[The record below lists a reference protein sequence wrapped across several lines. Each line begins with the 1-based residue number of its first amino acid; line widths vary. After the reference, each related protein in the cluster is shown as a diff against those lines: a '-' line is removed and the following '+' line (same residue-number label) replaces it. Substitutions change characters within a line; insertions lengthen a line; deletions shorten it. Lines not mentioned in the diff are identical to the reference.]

1 MSSTILP
8 LNLCQKAFLL
18 AWESI
23 GVGDTPGETKTLA
36 QTPQTKLTT
45 FLALSDVQNI
55 AGTNASSDHD
65 KNSEDNSINN
75 NLLGMTDK
83 LTTQQTLVE
92 FLRSLSATGPKTLI
106 FSGHCLGGAS
116 ADARTCPVQSIR
128 HANDWLQMNQEG
140 AGIMGHIV
148 YLMNLSLDGFIEGP
162 DGSFAW
168 GRPDEELH
176 QFFNQQAQ
184 DFSAFLYGRRM
195 YEVMSVWQT
204 VDTEPSASG
213 FMAEFARIW

>member
-116 ADARTCPVQSIR
+116 ADARTGPVQSIR
-128 HANDWLQMNQEG
+128 RAIQHRGL
-140 AGIMGHIV
+140 
-148 YLMNLSLDGFIEGP
+148 GP
-162 DGSFAW
+162 RLRA
-168 GRPDEELH
+168 P
-176 QFFNQQAQ
+176 
-184 DFSAFLYGRRM
+184 GRR
-195 YEVMSVWQT
+195 
-204 VDTEPSASG
+204 PA
-213 FMAEFARIW
+213 